1 MAERTR
7 SIMSELVVEH
17 VTKRYTTPAEDLVV
31 LEDASLQ
38 LKQGENAAI
47 IGPSGSGKS
56 TLLHILGA
64 LDSPTSG
71 TVKLGGVSPF
81 GLSPND
87 LADFRNQKIGFIFQD
102 HHLLPQLTV
111 LENVLIPVLAHGRP
125 KPDMVERAREL
136 IAKVGLQH
144 RESHL
149 PSELSGGER
158 GRAAVARALI
168 HRPLLVLAD
177 EPTGNLDPE
186 NATRIG
192 ELLMDLP
199 RSENSMLVVVTH
211 SQTLAS
217 LAQHCFRI
225 EKGRLISGTWK

>member
-1 MAERTR
+1 
-7 SIMSELVVEH
+7 MSELVVEH

-136 IAKVGLQH
+136 IPKLDYNIASPICPASYRGA
-144 RESHL
+144 RED
-149 PSELSGGER
+149 
-158 GRAAVARALI
+158 V
-168 HRPLLVLAD
+168 PL
-177 EPTGNLDPE
+177 
-186 NATRIG
+186 
-192 ELLMDLP
+192 
-199 RSENSMLVVVTH
+199 
-211 SQTLAS
+211 
-217 LAQHCFRI
+217 
-225 EKGRLISGTWK
+225 

>member
-1 MAERTR
+1 
-7 SIMSELVVEH
+7 MSDLVVEH
-17 VTKRYTTPAEDLVV
+17 ITKRYTTPAEDLIV
-31 LEDASLQ
+31 LEDASFS

-64 LDSPTSG
+64 LDVPTSG
-71 TVKLGGVSPF
+71 TIRLGGISPLD
-81 GLSPND
+81 LSPD
-87 LADFRNQKIGFIFQD
+87 QLADFRNQKIGFIFQD
-102 HHLLPQLTV
+102 HHLLPQLSV
-111 LENVLIPVLAHGRP
+111 LENVLIPALAHGRP
-125 KPDMVERAREL
+125 KPELVQRAREL
-136 IAKVGLQH
+136 ISKVGLEH

-186 NATRIG
+186 NASRIA
-192 ELLMDLP
+192 ELLIDLP
-199 RSENSMLVVVTH
+199 RRENSMLIVVTH
-211 SQTLAS
+211 SQALATM
-217 LAQHCFRI
+217 AQRCFKI
-225 EKGRLISGTWK
+225 ENGRLVRGTW

>member
-1 MAERTR
+1 
-7 SIMSELVVEH
+7 MSDLVVEH
-17 VTKRYTTPAEDLVV
+17 VSKRYTTPAEDLVV
-31 LEDASLQ
+31 LEDASFSLNA
-38 LKQGENAAI
+38 GENAAI

-64 LDSPTSG
+64 LDAPTSG
-71 TVKLGGVSPF
+71 SVRLGGISPF
-81 GLSPND
+81 ELSPNE
-87 LADFRNQKIGFIFQD
+87 LANFRNQKIGFIFQD

-111 LENVLIPVLAHGRP
+111 LENVLIPALAHGRP
-125 KPDMVERAREL
+125 KPELIQRARDL
-136 IAKVGLQH
+136 VAKVGLQQ

-168 HRPLLVLAD
+168 HRPQLVLAD

-186 NATRIG
+186 NASRIAQ
-192 ELLMDLP
+192 LLFDLP
-199 RSENSMLVVVTH
+199 RSENSMLIVVTH
-211 SQTLAS
+211 SQSLAT

-225 EKGRLISGTWK
+225 EKGRLVSGTWK

>member
-1 MAERTR
+1 
-7 SIMSELVVEH
+7 MSDLVVEH
-17 VTKRYTTPAEDLVV
+17 ITKRYTTPAEDLIV
-31 LEDASLQ
+31 LEDASFS

-64 LDSPTSG
+64 LDVPTSG
-71 TVKLGGVSPF
+71 TIRIGGISP
-81 GLSPND
+81 LELTPD
-87 LADFRNQKIGFIFQD
+87 QLAEFRNQKIGFIFQD

-111 LENVLIPVLAHGRP
+111 LENVLVPALAHGRP
-125 KPDMVERAREL
+125 KPELVQRAREL
-136 IAKVGLQH
+136 IAKVGLEH

-186 NATRIG
+186 NASRIA
-192 ELLMDLP
+192 ELLIDLP
-199 RSENSMLVVVTH
+199 QQENSMLVVVTH
-211 SQTLAS
+211 SQALATM
-217 LAQHCFRI
+217 AQRCFKI
-225 EKGRLISGTWK
+225 EKGRLVSGTW

>member
-1 MAERTR
+1 
-7 SIMSELVVEH
+7 MSDLVVEH
-17 VTKRYTTPAEDLVV
+17 ITKRYTTPAEDLIV
-31 LEDASLQ
+31 LEDASFS

-64 LDSPTSG
+64 LDVPTSG
-71 TVKLGGVSPF
+71 TIRIGGISPLE
-81 GLSPND
+81 LSPD
-87 LADFRNQKIGFIFQD
+87 QLAEFRNQKIGFIFQD

-111 LENVLIPVLAHGRP
+111 LENVLVPALAHGRP
-125 KPDMVERAREL
+125 KPELVQRAREL
-136 IAKVGLQH
+136 IAKVGLEH

-186 NATRIG
+186 NASRIA
-192 ELLMDLP
+192 ELLIDLP
-199 RSENSMLVVVTH
+199 QQENSMLVVVTH
-211 SQTLAS
+211 SQALATM
-217 LAQHCFRI
+217 AQRALKLK
-225 EKGRLISGTWK
+225 KGDW

>member
-1 MAERTR
+1 
-7 SIMSELVVEH
+7 MSDLVVEH

-87 LADFRNQKIGFIFQD
+87 LADFRNRKIGFIFQD

-125 KPDMVERAREL
+125 KPDLVERAREL

-186 NATRIG
+186 NASRIG

-211 SQTLAS
+211 SQTLAG

>member
-1 MAERTR
+1 
-7 SIMSELVVEH
+7 MSDLVVEH
-17 VTKRYTTPAEDLVV
+17 ITKRYTTPAEDLIV
-31 LEDASLQ
+31 LEDASFS

-64 LDSPTSG
+64 LDVPTSG
-71 TVKLGGVSPF
+71 TIRIGGISPLE
-81 GLSPND
+81 LSPD
-87 LADFRNQKIGFIFQD
+87 QLAEFRNQKIGFIFQD

-111 LENVLIPVLAHGRP
+111 LENVLVPALAHGRP
-125 KPDMVERAREL
+125 KPELVQRAREL
-136 IAKVGLQH
+136 IAKVGLEH

-186 NATRIG
+186 NASRIA
-192 ELLMDLP
+192 ELLIDLP
-199 RSENSMLVVVTH
+199 QQENSMLVVVTH
-211 SQTLAS
+211 SQALATM
-217 LAQHCFRI
+217 AQRCFKI
-225 EKGRLISGTWK
+225 EKGRLVSGTW

>member
-1 MAERTR
+1 
-7 SIMSELVVEH
+7 MSDLVVEH
-17 VTKRYTTPAEDLVV
+17 VSKRYTTPAEDLIV
-31 LEDASLQ
+31 LEDASLS

-64 LDSPTSG
+64 LDTPSSG
-71 TVKLGGVSPF
+71 TVRLGGISPF
-81 GLSPND
+81 ELSRNE
-87 LADFRNQKIGFIFQD
+87 LAHFRNQKIGFIFQD

-111 LENVLIPVLAHGRP
+111 LENVLIPALAQGRP
-125 KPDMVERAREL
+125 KPELIQRARDL
-136 IAKVGLQH
+136 IAKVGLQQ

-186 NATRIG
+186 NAARIA
-192 ELLMDLP
+192 ELLIDLP
-199 RSENSMLVVVTH
+199 RSENSMLIVVTH
-211 SQTLAS
+211 SQALAN
-217 LAQHCFRI
+217 LAQYCFRI
-225 EKGRLISGTWK
+225 EKGHLVSGTWK

>member
-1 MAERTR
+1 
-7 SIMSELVVEH
+7 MSELVVEH

-102 HHLLPQLTV
+102 HHLLPQLTL
-111 LENVLIPVLAHGRP
+111 LENVLIPSLAHGRP

-136 IAKVGLQH
+136 IAKVGLAH

-186 NATRIG
+186 NASRIG

>member
-1 MAERTR
+1 
-7 SIMSELVVEH
+7 MSDLVVEH
-17 VTKRYTTPAEDLVV
+17 VSKRYTTPAEDLIV
-31 LEDASLQ
+31 LEDASLS

-64 LDSPTSG
+64 LDTPSSG
-71 TVKLGGVSPF
+71 TVRLGGISPF
-81 GLSPND
+81 ELSPNE
-87 LADFRNQKIGFIFQD
+87 LAHFRNQKIGFIFQD

-111 LENVLIPVLAHGRP
+111 LENVLIPALAQGRP
-125 KPDMVERAREL
+125 KPELIQRARDL
-136 IAKVGLQH
+136 IAKVGLQQ

-186 NATRIG
+186 NAARIA
-192 ELLMDLP
+192 ELLIDLP
-199 RSENSMLVVVTH
+199 RSENSMLIVVTH
-211 SQTLAS
+211 SQALAN
-217 LAQHCFRI
+217 LAQYCFRI
-225 EKGRLISGTWK
+225 EKGHLVSGTWK

>member
-1 MAERTR
+1 
-7 SIMSELVVEH
+7 MSDLVVEH
-17 VTKRYTTPAEDLVV
+17 ITKRYTTPAEDLIV
-31 LEDASLQ
+31 LEDASFS

-64 LDSPTSG
+64 LDVPTSG
-71 TVKLGGVSPF
+71 TIRIGGISPLE
-81 GLSPND
+81 LSPD
-87 LADFRNQKIGFIFQD
+87 QLAEFRNQKIGFIFQD
-102 HHLLPQLTV
+102 HHLLPHLTV
-111 LENVLIPVLAHGRP
+111 LENVLVPALAHGRP
-125 KPDMVERAREL
+125 KPELVQRAREL
-136 IAKVGLQH
+136 IAKVGLEH

-186 NATRIG
+186 NASRIA
-192 ELLMDLP
+192 ELLIDLP
-199 RSENSMLVVVTH
+199 QQENSMLVVVTH
-211 SQTLAS
+211 SQALATM
-217 LAQHCFRI
+217 AQRCF
-225 EKGRLISGTWK
+225 K

>member
-1 MAERTR
+1 
-7 SIMSELVVEH
+7 MSDLVVEH
-17 VTKRYTTPAEDLVV
+17 VSKRYTTPAEDLVV
-31 LEDASLQ
+31 LEDASFS

-64 LDSPTSG
+64 LDVPTSG
-71 TVKLGGVSPF
+71 TIRLGGVSPF
-81 GLSPND
+81 ELSSNE
-87 LADFRNQKIGFIFQD
+87 LANFRNQKIGFIFQD

-111 LENVLIPVLAHGRP
+111 LENVLIPALAHGRP
-125 KPDMVERAREL
+125 KPELIQRARDL
-136 IAKVGLQH
+136 VAKVGLQQ

-168 HRPLLVLAD
+168 HRPQLVLAD

-186 NATRIG
+186 NASRIAQ
-192 ELLMDLP
+192 LLFDLP
-199 RSENSMLVVVTH
+199 RSENSMLIVVTH
-211 SQTLAS
+211 SQSLAT

-225 EKGRLISGTWK
+225 EKGRLVSGTWK

>member
-1 MAERTR
+1 
-7 SIMSELVVEH
+7 MSDLVVEH
-17 VTKRYTTPAEDLVV
+17 VSKRYTTPAEDLVV
-31 LEDASLQ
+31 LEDASFSLN
-38 LKQGENAAI
+38 QGENAAI

-64 LDSPTSG
+64 LDVPTSG
-71 TVKLGGVSPF
+71 TVRLGGVSPF
-81 GLSPND
+81 ELSSNE
-87 LADFRNQKIGFIFQD
+87 LANFRNQKIGFIFQD

-111 LENVLIPVLAHGRP
+111 LENVLIPALAHGRP
-125 KPDMVERAREL
+125 KPELIQRARDL
-136 IAKVGLQH
+136 VAKVGLQQ

-168 HRPLLVLAD
+168 HRPQLVLAD

-186 NATRIG
+186 NASRIAQ
-192 ELLMDLP
+192 LLFDLP
-199 RSENSMLVVVTH
+199 RSENSMLIVVTH
-211 SQTLAS
+211 SQSLAT

-225 EKGRLISGTWK
+225 EKGRLVSGTWK

>member
-1 MAERTR
+1 
-7 SIMSELVVEH
+7 MSELVVEH

-111 LENVLIPVLAHGRP
+111 LENVLIPYRMEENFDLLKRAGF
-125 KPDMVERAREL
+125 KDMEVFFRWYNFCGI
-136 IAKVGLQH
+136 IAIK
-144 RESHL
+144 
-149 PSELSGGER
+149 
-158 GRAAVARALI
+158 
-168 HRPLLVLAD
+168 
-177 EPTGNLDPE
+177 
-186 NATRIG
+186 
-192 ELLMDLP
+192 
-199 RSENSMLVVVTH
+199 
-211 SQTLAS
+211 
-217 LAQHCFRI
+217 
-225 EKGRLISGTWK
+225 

>member
-1 MAERTR
+1 
-7 SIMSELVVEH
+7 MSDLVVEH
-17 VTKRYTTPAEDLVV
+17 VSKRYTTPAEDLIV
-31 LEDASLQ
+31 LEDASLS

-64 LDSPTSG
+64 LDSPSSG
-71 TVKLGGVSPF
+71 TVRLGGISPF
-81 GLSPND
+81 ELSPNE
-87 LADFRNQKIGFIFQD
+87 LAHFRNQKIGFIFQD

-111 LENVLIPVLAHGRP
+111 LENVLIPALAQGRP
-125 KPDMVERAREL
+125 KPELIQRARDL
-136 IAKVGLQH
+136 IAKVGLQQ

-186 NATRIG
+186 NAGRIA
-192 ELLMDLP
+192 ELLIDLP
-199 RSENSMLVVVTH
+199 RSENSMLIVVTH
-211 SQTLAS
+211 SQALAN
-217 LAQHCFRI
+217 LAQYCFRI
-225 EKGRLISGTWK
+225 EKGHLVSGTWK

>member
-1 MAERTR
+1 
-7 SIMSELVVEH
+7 MSDLVVEH
-17 VTKRYTTPAEDLVV
+17 VSKRYTTPAEDLIV
-31 LEDASLQ
+31 LEDASLT
-38 LKQGENAAI
+38 LNQGENAAI

-64 LDSPTSG
+64 LDAPTSG
-71 TVKLGGVSPF
+71 TVRLGGISPF
-81 GLSPND
+81 ELAPND
-87 LADFRNQKIGFIFQD
+87 LAHFRNQKIGFIFQD

-111 LENVLIPVLAHGRP
+111 LENVLIPALAQGRP
-125 KPDMVERAREL
+125 RPAMVQRARDL
-136 IAKVGLQH
+136 IAQVGLEH

-168 HRPLLVLAD
+168 HQPLLVLAD

-186 NATRIG
+186 NANRIA
-192 ELLMDLP
+192 ELLIDLP
-199 RSENSMLVVVTH
+199 RRENSMLIVVTH
-211 SQTLAS
+211 SES
-217 LAQHCFRI
+217 LALLAQQCFKI